1 MESALDK
8 YDSKTPVSLT
18 ETDCKALLQ
27 QCEELITDICT
38 ECNYDHDNIKPT
50 NWGYITT
57 RIGQEIFSPIHYI
70 VQERTATKNEYHGG
84 RYLDDNML
92 LLYDRV
98 YLPLC
103 MKYGQI
109 VSSNQFFRFLSI
121 ESQDISHQWEKR
133 GKLTPNN
140 VNLRQ
145 RLVNDREQTLS
156 AAMLSSG
163 HNPVKFLAI
172 GNHEFGW
179 SETQRAKPIQQRQQ
193 IALDDV
199 PELTTGIELSD
210 NRMLPDFG
218 NEE

>member
-8 YDSKTPVSLT
+8 HTKSSPVTLT

-27 QCEELITDICT
+27 QCENLITDICE

-50 NWGYITT
+50 NWGYIVS
-57 RIGQEIFSPIHYI
+57 RIGQEIFKPVHYI
-70 VQERTATKNEYHGG
+70 VQEENTPGQYKGG

-92 LLYDRV
+92 LLYDNV
-98 YLPLC
+98 FLPLC

-109 VSSNQFFRFLSI
+109 VSTNQFFRFISV
-121 ESQDISHQWEKR
+121 EMQMISHEWERR
-133 GKLTPNN
+133 GKLTSSSI
-140 VNLRQ
+140 NLRQ
-145 RLVNDREQTLS
+145 RLTTDREQTLS

-179 SETQRAKPIQQRQQ
+179 NETQRAKPIQQRQQ

-199 PELTTGIELSD
+199 PELTGIELTD
-210 NRMLPDFG
+210 NRLLPDFG
-218 NEE
+218 NDDN